1 MNKRTIKKAPGLGKL
16 AQLIQFASAGEFA
29 NTALAMPDSAKA
41 PASSWNGDMGT
52 ADCAKTINTGDLSSV
67 PASDKLLSE
76 FSKLLDFGSHTFQTI
91 DAVCGG
97 LPNVPAY
104 LAGSPLAMRQRVR
117 RESAMAPM
125 TIVVECVSSG
135 SISGSDIHKRG
146 IAVLALVRALAGRR
160 PVTLWLAGSM
170 KPAGAKTAEGEKL
183 SSVCLAV
190 PVDTAPLDLAR
201 AAHLL
206 THTGVSRSVAYRLA
220 AHMTSGTHGQ
230 IYWPNDDFGAYKAN
244 CAAAWCALLGT
255 DPADTLVLPPVH
267 ASDDCIKRPVKWLT
281 DQVTKY
287 GKAPE

>member
-1 MNKRTIKKAPGLGKL
+1 MNTQKIKNIPGLGKL
-16 AQLIQFASAGEFA
+16 AQLHKFTSAGEFA
-29 NTALAMPDSAKA
+29 NTALAMPEHHKA
-41 PASSWNGDMGT
+41 HDTAWTGGQGT
-52 ADCAKTINTGDLSSV
+52 TECARMINTGDLSSV
-67 PASDKLLSE
+67 PASDKLLDK
-76 FSKLLDFGSHTFQTI
+76 FSKLLDFGSHAFQTI

-125 TIVVECVSSG
+125 TVVVECVSSG
-135 SISGSDIHKRG
+135 SISGADIHKRG

-160 PVTLWLAGSM
+160 PVTLWLAASM
-170 KPAGAKTAEGEKL
+170 KPSGAKSETGEKL

-190 PVDTAPLDLAR
+190 PIDTAPLDLAR
-201 AAHLL
+201 AAHMLS
-206 THTGVSRSVAYRLA
+206 HTGVSRAVAYRLGS
-220 AHMTSGTHGQ
+220 HLTSGCHSTIH
-230 IYWPNDDFGAYKAN
+230 WPDDRYSEYKKH

-267 ASDDCIKRPVKWLT
+267 STDPCIKEPVQWLA

>member
-1 MNKRTIKKAPGLGKL
+1 MNKRTIKNIPGLGKL
-16 AQLIQFASAGEFA
+16 AQLVQFASAGEFA
-29 NTALAMPDSAKA
+29 NTALAMPEHDKA
-41 PASSWNGDMGT
+41 PASSWNGNTGT
-52 ADCAKTINTGDLSSV
+52 AECARMINTGDLSSV
-67 PASDKLLSE
+67 PASDKLLDK
-76 FSKLLDFGSHTFQTI
+76 FSKLLDFGSHAFQTI

-125 TIVVECVSSG
+125 AIVVECVSSG

-170 KPAGAKTAEGEKL
+170 KPSGAKTADGDKL

-190 PVDTAPLDLAR
+190 PIDTAPLDLAR

-206 THTGVSRSVAYRLA
+206 SHTGVSRAVAYRLGSHITA
-220 AHMTSGTHGQ
+220 GAHNSIH
-230 IYWPNDDFGAYKAN
+230 WPDDDFGAYKSN

-267 ASDDCIKRPVKWLT
+267 GNDDCITQPVQWLA
-281 DQVTKY
+281 DQVAKY